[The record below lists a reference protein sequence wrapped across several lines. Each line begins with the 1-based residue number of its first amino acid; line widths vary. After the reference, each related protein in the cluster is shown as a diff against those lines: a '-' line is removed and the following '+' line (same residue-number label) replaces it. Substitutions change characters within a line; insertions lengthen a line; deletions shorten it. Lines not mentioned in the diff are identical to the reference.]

1 MAHRAAHRRKKGPP
15 SFRQTGRTHRQIN
28 QRERPPPPLTGH
40 RGPPAGKA
48 QSKRG
53 LIFSCSISD
62 GNNVTRQPS
71 AAQRGKVRPVRVFRL
86 GAIGFRLPVKNA
98 IGPRLL
104 KARKRYAIAPPFKRP
119 TRGKEGAHAV
129 NGAEGERRNCHR
141 CLVC

>member
-1 MAHRAAHRRKKGPP
+1 MAHRAAHRRKKAP
-15 SFRQTGRTHRQIN
+15 SGRSPTGRTHPQTNRK
-28 QRERPPPPLTGH
+28 ERPPPPPAAH
-40 RGPPAGKA
+40 RGPPVERA